1 MIYIQKGIEN
11 ILSCLFSKIFDINNS
26 ILNTL
31 CRTVYKET
39 LCSSK
44 IMGNLISFKEVQI
57 FVLDG
62 RNFTAMNRFFV

>member
-44 IMGNLISFKEVQI
+44 IMGNLFSFKEVQI